1 GKGTDYLCIAK
12 EKKAVS
18 DKDLMKYLQIGQ
30 KERLPVLF
38 LSNGDASKKAVE
50 WLDYLGNV
58 IVYKKLE

>member
-1 GKGTDYLCIAK
+1 
-12 EKKAVS
+12 
-18 DKDLMKYLQIGQ
+18 MKYLQIGQ